1 MATRTPQAQTRSQY
15 TPYWGVYATAGDL
28 PNVAGAA
35 VQDSDLEVGDDAYVI
50 EAGLRYVCTTATLGA
65 AQWSAMGLVNANFDA
80 FGRLRVSNP
89 QTIFDSKLVY
99 DEQPLYWS
107 ENLTGGSTSFYDQP
121 NAQMILST
129 GGGAGQAI
137 RQTRRFFNY
146 QPGKSQLIF
155 QTFNAN
161 GVESGIIKRIGY
173 FDSTDGIFFELD
185 GTTILGSGL
194 SFVRRSSG
202 ANPTD
207 SVPQASWNLDT
218 LDGSGGPSNPSGLN
232 VKSNAVQI
240 LVIDFEWL
248 GVGSARVGFVID
260 GQIVYA
266 HRFDCANIQQS
277 VYMQSPNL
285 PLRYELDAPSVA
297 SSGTLDCICGTVI
310 SEGGQGATGTP
321 FGFDSPRS
329 ANVANNASTT
339 LLSIRHRAG
348 FERITI
354 IPTNVAPL
362 TAGNGASTWEL
373 LYNPTFPTPPAWGL
387 ATVRGFCEL
396 DAPSVGV
403 ADGQATPGSG
413 TVIASGVFSN
423 GAPAVPLDLRSTTLT
438 LGADVLPVVP
448 VSDVISLVVTN
459 RSGGNEQYLAA
470 INWIALT

>member
-1 MATRTPQAQTRSQY
+1 MATRSPTDFHG
-15 TPYWGVYATAGDL
+15 YWGNTYALASDL
-28 PNVAGAA
+28 PNVAASPT
-35 VQDSDLEVGDDAYVI
+35 QSSTLQVGDTAYVTSTQ
-50 EAGLRYVCTTATLGA
+50 ALYVCLDATLGA
-65 AQWSAMGLVNANFDA
+65 AIWSPMSTGLTSANFDA

-99 DEQPLYWS
+99 DAQPLYWS
-107 ENLTGGSTSFYDQP
+107 EELTDPGITSTYDQP
-121 NAQMILST
+121 NARVTLSVA
-129 GGGAGQAI
+129 GASGQAI

-185 GTTILGSGL
+185 GTTIVGSGL
-194 SFVRRSSG
+194 SSVRRSSG

-218 LDGSGGPSNPSGLN
+218 LDGSGGPSNPSGITLK
-232 VKSNAVQI
+232 VNAAQI
-240 LVIDFEWL
+240 LIIDLEWL
-248 GVGSARVGFVID
+248 GVGSARVGFVIN

-266 HRFDCANIQQS
+266 HRFDCANTQQS

-285 PLRYELDAPSVA
+285 PLRYELDAPSSA
-297 SSGTLDCICGTVI
+297 SGTLDCICGTVI

-339 LLSIRHRAG
+339 LLSIRHRGG

-362 TAGNGASTWEL
+362 AAGNGASTWEL

-396 DAPSVGV
+396 DAPTVGV

-423 GAPAVPLDLRSTTLT
+423 AAPAVSLDLRSTTLT
-438 LGADVLPVVP
+438 LGADVLG
-448 VSDVISLVVTN
+448 VSDVITLVVIN